1 MSKLLSLTEAVERYV
16 PDGVGLLSVGGM
28 HLHNNP
34 MALIREVIRQQRR
47 IRRLL
52 TSPCGALNADLL
64 VGAELVEEIATSY
77 VGFEHLGLAPCF
89 RRAVE
94 SGTIRILECDE
105 AYITHGLYAGAGG
118 LPFIPLPAG
127 LETTDVPKV
136 NLESYAMTTDPFTGG
151 QVLVGAPLRPDV
163 ALIHANQAD
172 ERGNAVLGGA
182 HFVDRLMALAAK
194 TVVLQVEHVV
204 STEEIARHPAGTTIP
219 GFLVKAVVE
228 VAGGCHPT
236 ASHGAYNVDE
246 EQVKDYLSMA
256 AKPEGVGDYLERYVT
271 GVTEDE
277 YLKKASSRLADL
289 RYGDGPKSVARSEQ
303 RRS

>member
-1 MSKLLSLTEAVERYV
+1 MSKLLSVSEAVERYV

-34 MALIREVIRQQRR
+34 MSLVREVVRQRPT

-64 VGAELVEEIATSY
+64 VGAGLVQEIATSY

-89 RRAVE
+89 RRAAE

-118 LPFIPLPAG
+118 LPFIALPAG
-127 LETTDVPKV
+127 LETSDVPKV
-136 NLESYAMTTDPFTGG
+136 NQESYAMTTDPFTGG

-163 ALIHANQAD
+163 ALIHASMAD
-172 ERGNAVLGGA
+172 SRGNAVFGGA
-182 HFVDRLMALAAK
+182 HFVDRLMVQAAK
-194 TVVLQVEHVV
+194 TVLLQVERVV
-204 STEEIARHPAGTTIP
+204 STEEIARHPVGTTIP
-219 GFLVKAVVE
+219 GFLVQGVVE

-236 ASHGAYNVDE
+236 ASHGAYDFDE
-246 EQVKDYLSMA
+246 EQIKLYLSKA
-256 AKPEGVGDYLERYVT
+256 GNVEGVGEYLEQYVT

-277 YLKKASSRLADL
+277 YLEKASPRLAAL
-289 RYGDGPKSVARSEQ
+289 RYGDGLKSDARSGG
-303 RRS
+303 RS

>member
-1 MSKLLSLTEAVERYV
+1 MSKLLSLPEAVERYV

-34 MALIREVIRQQRR
+34 MALIREVVRQQRR

-64 VGAELVEEIATSY
+64 LGAGLVEEIATSY

-89 RRAVE
+89 RRGAE

-105 AYITHGLYAGAGG
+105 GYITHGLYAGAGG

-127 LETTDVPKV
+127 LEATDVPKV
-136 NLESYAMTTDPFTGG
+136 NQESYAMATDPFTGG

-163 ALIHANQAD
+163 ALIHAHQAD
-172 ERGNAVLGGA
+172 GRGNAVLGGA

-194 TVVLQVEHVV
+194 TVVLQVEQVV
-204 STEEIARHPAGTTIP
+204 SSQEIARHPVGTTIP
-219 GFLVKAVVE
+219 GFLVQAVVE
-228 VAGGCHPT
+228 VEGGCHPT
-236 ASHGAYNVDE
+236 ASHGAYDFDE
-246 EQVKDYLSMA
+246 EQVKLYLSMA
-256 AKPEGVGDYLERYVT
+256 GSAEGLAEYLETYVT

-277 YLKKASSRLADL
+277 YHLKASSRLAEL
-289 RYGDGPKSVARSEQ
+289 RHGGEPMSDAGSG